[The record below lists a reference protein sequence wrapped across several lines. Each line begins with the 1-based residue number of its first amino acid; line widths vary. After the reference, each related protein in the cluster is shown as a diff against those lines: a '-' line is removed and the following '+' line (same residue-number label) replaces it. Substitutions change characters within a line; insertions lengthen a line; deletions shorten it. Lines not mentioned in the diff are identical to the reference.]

1 MAKLTVCN
9 SCGAQFGSDHPKC
22 PYCGTMNYEGA
33 EKEYFEKLED
43 IREDVE
49 ELNAVPIQETK
60 AELIKQ
66 GRFVRRIVL
75 IVVLLAMVSAGIFF
89 VQELSYKRDNKADFI
104 WQETNYP
111 VMDEMYAAEEYEEL
125 LAFYRQAEEEDKPV
139 YTWKH
144 AEFIRAYDHVQCY
157 YEYEAYL
164 DTVVDDEI
172 EVWRYG
178 LYLWTQWKVYGYQF
192 SGDLTEEEKLYFVDA
207 FADAEESLKND
218 WDYDEETYQQFL
230 EKVYA
235 PYGSMV
241 SFDECDAYIEEW
253 KKSREDK

>member
-1 MAKLTVCN
+1 MAKLIVCN

-22 PYCGTMNYEGA
+22 PYCGMMNYEGA
-33 EKEYFEKLED
+33 EKEYFQKLED

-49 ELNAVPIQETK
+49 ELNSVPMQETK
-60 AELIKQ
+60 AELKKQ
-66 GRFVRRIVL
+66 GRFIRKIVL
-75 IVVLLAMVSAGIFF
+75 IVVIIAMVFVGMFV
-89 VQELSYKRDNKADFI
+89 VQELSFERDNKADFL

-111 VMDEMYAAEEYEEL
+111 IMDEMYKAGEYEEL
-125 LAFYRQAEEEDKPV
+125 IAFYRKAEEEDKPV
-139 YTWKH
+139 YTWEH

-178 LYLWTQWKVYGYQF
+178 LYLWTQWEVYGYQF
-192 SGDLTEEEKLYFVDA
+192 SEALTEEEKLYFADA

-230 EKVYA
+230 ENA
-235 PYGSMV
+235 STPYGSRV
-241 SFDECDAYIEEW
+241 TFEECDAYIEKW
-253 KKSREDK
+253 KKERK